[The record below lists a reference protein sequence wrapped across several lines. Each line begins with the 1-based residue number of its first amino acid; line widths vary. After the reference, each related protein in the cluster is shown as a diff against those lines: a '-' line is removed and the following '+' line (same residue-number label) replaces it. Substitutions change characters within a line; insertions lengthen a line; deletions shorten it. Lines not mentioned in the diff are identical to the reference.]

1 MQMGMYMREIG
12 LMIKLMALV
21 CTLTWME
28 PDMKGN
34 GKWIN
39 NMERV
44 KRSGQTM
51 PDTKETI
58 IKERSMDKVF
68 SNGQTVLLTR
78 DSLKIIILMELEHIN
93 GQMEE
98 SSQVNGE

>member
-21 CTLTWME
+21 YTLTWME
-28 PDMKGN
+28 LDMKGN

-44 KRSGQTM
+44 RRFGQTM

-68 SNGQTVLLTR
+68 SNGQMVLLTR